1 VEKDD
6 DINKSIIKVDKISIK
21 NIIVKIVLDENKKI
35 IQKKKLKITII

>member
-1 VEKDD
+1 MEKDD

-35 IQKKKLKITII
+35 IQKKNWK